1 MTISSITKRV
11 DRLEEAAGVAVKPRN
26 VVVLIAEPHE
36 ADGTA
41 AIERYQAEHF
51 DSPDNTDFIVVV
63 TGFSVPPRMGMIWDG
78 RRWCEA

>member
-11 DRLEEAAGVAVKPRN
+11 DRLEEAAGIAVKSRN
-26 VVVLIAEPHE
+26 VVVLIAEAHE

-51 DSPDNTDFIVVV
+51 DSADNTDFIVVV
-63 TGFSVPPRMGMIWDG
+63 TGFSVPPRVGMTWDG
-78 RRWCEA
+78 KR